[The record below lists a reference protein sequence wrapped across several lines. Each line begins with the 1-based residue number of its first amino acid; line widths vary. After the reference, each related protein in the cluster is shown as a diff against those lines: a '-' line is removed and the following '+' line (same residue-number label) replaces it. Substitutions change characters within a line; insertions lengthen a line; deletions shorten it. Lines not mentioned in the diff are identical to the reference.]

1 MRIAIA
7 QINAIVGDIA
17 GNAEKILHA
26 VNKAV
31 LAGADLIA
39 TPELALCGFPP
50 KDLLLREDFLQ
61 SCHLMLQKIVH
72 SIGDITLVIG
82 HPHQDGGKLYNAASV
97 IRAGKIVQTYHK
109 KFLAQSPFFNET
121 YYFDE
126 GHEDCVLDF
135 DGLKLRIDIGV
146 EALLHSNLNQPIHSK
161 TTDII
166 LFLNASAFRINK
178 QATRYQDVQQF
189 IKRSGV
195 STIHVNLVGGQ
206 DGLVFDG
213 ASFAMN
219 ASGELVHQSQ
229 EFIEALDYI
238 DISKKQPLNNN
249 VPTSL
254 LPSIAAVYQ
263 ALCLGVK
270 DYVHKNNFPGVL
282 IGLSG
287 GVDSALVL
295 AIAVDALGAER
306 VKTVMMPSQ
315 YTADISLADAREMTN
330 RLGVAHIECGIEPLF
345 GSYLS
350 KMEGDFAIPAEQ
362 FNSTTM
368 PENLQARIRGT
379 LLMALSNHNGFIVLS
394 TGNKSEIAVGY
405 CTLYGDMAGGLAV
418 LKDVTKTMVYQLCD
432 YRNQI
437 SSIIP
442 KRILD
447 RAPSAEL
454 RPNQTDQ
461 DTLPPYEVLDAIIE
475 AYVEK
480 NFSWGEIAALHFDPE
495 IVKRVI
501 HLIHINEYKRH
512 QAPAGIR
519 VTCCD
524 FENAWHYPITSRFK
538 A

>member
-1 MRIAIA
+1 MSLDVA
-7 QINAIVGDIA
+7 
-17 GNAEKILHA
+17 
-26 VNKAV
+26 
-31 LAGADLIA
+31 
-39 TPELALCGFPP
+39 
-50 KDLLLREDFLQ
+50 
-61 SCHLMLQKIVH
+61 KIVH

-109 KFLAQSPFFNET
+109 RFLAQSPFFNEA

-219 ASGELVHQSQ
+219 AAGELVHQSQ
-229 EFIEALDYI
+229 EFTEALDYI

-249 VPTSL
+249 APMSL

-270 DYVHKNNFPGVL
+270 DYVHKNNFPGVI

-295 AIAVDALGAER
+295 AIAVDALGQNE
-306 VKTVMMPSQ
+306 
-315 YTADISLADAREMTN
+315 
-330 RLGVAHIECGIEPLF
+330 
-345 GSYLS
+345 S
-350 KMEGDFAIPAEQ
+350 KP
-362 FNSTTM
+362 
-368 PENLQARIRGT
+368 
-379 LLMALSNHNGFIVLS
+379 
-394 TGNKSEIAVGY
+394 
-405 CTLYGDMAGGLAV
+405 
-418 LKDVTKTMVYQLCD
+418 
-432 YRNQI
+432 
-437 SSIIP
+437 
-442 KRILD
+442 
-447 RAPSAEL
+447 
-454 RPNQTDQ
+454 
-461 DTLPPYEVLDAIIE
+461 
-475 AYVEK
+475 
-480 NFSWGEIAALHFDPE
+480 
-495 IVKRVI
+495 
-501 HLIHINEYKRH
+501 
-512 QAPAGIR
+512 
-519 VTCCD
+519 
-524 FENAWHYPITSRFK
+524 
-538 A
+538 